1 MKKIRN
7 IFLRHLLK
15 KPCLDNN
22 YAQVFQIGLLFWKFS
37 IIHFNHFSSVN
48 DYWMYKYRNTTVP
61 ENSNNT
67 YLTPLQLS
75 WNSYLSI
82 SSMIPNVS
90 FLFINAFLGK
100 DAIKKDKTLIEVF
113 CKSKIGSGYQKV
125 LKRSFVKDSLA

>member
-1 MKKIRN
+1 MERN
-7 IFLRHLLK
+7 NILFL
-15 KPCLDNN
+15 
-22 YAQVFQIGLLFWKFS
+22 
-37 IIHFNHFSSVN
+37 VN

-100 DAIKKDKTLIEVF
+100 DALKKGQNT
-113 CKSKIGSGYQKV
+113 Q
-125 LKRSFVKDSLA
+125 

>member
-1 MKKIRN
+1 MEWIN
-7 IFLRHLLK
+7 IF
-15 KPCLDNN
+15 
-22 YAQVFQIGLLFWKFS
+22 F
-37 IIHFNHFSSVN
+37 SVN

-113 CKSKIGSGYQKV
+113 CKSKTNRDKV
-125 LKRSFVKDSLA
+125 HIFWEGHKFLRNLHRRFVLCSNGQIYGGDFPKNVAFSEYMNLSLLVLD

>member
-1 MKKIRN
+1 
-7 IFLRHLLK
+7 
-15 KPCLDNN
+15 
-22 YAQVFQIGLLFWKFS
+22 
-37 IIHFNHFSSVN
+37 
-48 DYWMYKYRNTTVP
+48 MYKYRNTTVP

-100 DAIKKDKTLIEVF
+100 DALKKGQNTYWGFLVNLKLIEIHIKKGLDH
-113 CKSKIGSGYQKV
+113 SGAGS
-125 LKRSFVKDSLA
+125 DSSGAFLGSQGVE